1 MLNSTLQLKVK
12 QRLNKLD
19 SQDYENLEC
28 WQIIEAFNKAQIEW
42 VRRQIMGRNMS
53 QEGAEQ
59 TVRKVDDLQNLLT
72 PVPLTSISA
81 GAYYE
86 TEPLPSNYLEFHKI
100 DIEATKDNCCTEP
113 KKMIVYL
120 VEEANSSILQRD
132 ELRQPNFEWGETF
145 CTIVNNRIRV
155 YTNSDFTVSSITLL
169 YYRKPINIQIIG
181 CGDPYTGLIS
191 ATDISCEFRDDITEI
206 LIDSAASIM
215 AGDIESFSQQSR
227 TSQSSE
233 TNT

>member
-1 MLNSTLQLKVK
+1 MLNSTLQLKIK

-72 PVPLTSISA
+72 PLNLTFTKASS
-81 GAYYE
+81 YYE
-86 TEPLPSNYLEFHKI
+86 TQPLPDDYLEFHKI
-100 DIEATKDNCCTEP
+100 DVAASKDCCSSP

-132 ELRQPNFEWGETF
+132 ELRKPNFEWGETF
-145 CTIVNNRIRV
+145 CTIINNSIRI
-155 YTNSDFTVSSITLL
+155 YTNDDFAISTATLL
-169 YYRKPINIQIIG
+169 YYRKPINIQITG
-181 CGDPYTGLIS
+181 CGDPYTGLVS
-191 ATDISCEFRDDITEI
+191 TANTPCEFRDDITEI

-215 AGDIESFSQQSR
+215 AGDIESFNQFTR
-227 TSQSSE
+227 TSQASE

>member
-1 MLNSTLQLKVK
+1 MLNSTLQLKIK

-72 PVPLTSISA
+72 PVLFTSINA
-81 GAYYE
+81 GTYYE

-100 DIEATKDNCCTEP
+100 DIEATDREDAEHIA
-113 KKMIVYL
+113 KKALPHTFGFMDGKGGSGKFLRGLTPVVY
-120 VEEANSSILQRD
+120 ETDEA
-132 ELRQPNFEWGETF
+132 EL
-145 CTIVNNRIRV
+145 NN
-155 YTNSDFTVSSITLL
+155 
-169 YYRKPINIQIIG
+169 
-181 CGDPYTGLIS
+181 
-191 ATDISCEFRDDITEI
+191 
-206 LIDSAASIM
+206 
-215 AGDIESFSQQSR
+215 ESYWR
-227 TSQSSE
+227 
-233 TNT
+233 NR